1 MAEFTKF
8 NVTLLDATG
17 ETTTVS
23 FPGDVI
29 DEVNYE
35 AQSALQAALL
45 TQLQAITNGAVKKKQ
60 SVIGEEFVVNP
71 PTDKTV
77 QRESKVLAIYSDG
90 ITGATYHMEIGT
102 FDHTVLPTA
111 PTGGAVPESVDL
123 TTGAGAAFKTAFENY
138 VQRDGHAVLLT
149 ALRLMHRNT

>member
-1 MAEFTKF
+1 MPEFTTF

-17 ETTTVS
+17 ETTTVR
-23 FPGDVI
+23 FPGVVI

-45 TQLQAITNGAVKKKQ
+45 TQLQAITNGAIKKTQ
-60 SVIGEEFVVNP
+60 TIIGEDFVVNP

-90 ITGATYHMEIGT
+90 ITGSSYHMEIGT
-102 FDHTVLPTA
+102 FDHSVLPTA
-111 PTGGAVPESVDL
+111 PTGGAVPERVDL
-123 TTGAGAAFKTAFENY
+123 TTGAGAAFKTAFQNY

-149 ALRLMHRNT
+149 DLVLLHRNT